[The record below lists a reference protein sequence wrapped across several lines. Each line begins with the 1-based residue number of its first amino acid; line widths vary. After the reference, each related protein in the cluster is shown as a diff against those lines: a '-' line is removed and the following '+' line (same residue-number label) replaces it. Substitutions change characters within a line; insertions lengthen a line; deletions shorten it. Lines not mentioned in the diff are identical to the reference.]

1 MSKIWIKNCII
12 VSMVNSITDSGPLYY
27 VGDITIEDNLL
38 KTVGTKV
45 DDDFKAD
52 TIIDGTNFVA
62 LPGFVN
68 AHTHAA
74 MTIFRS
80 YADDLP
86 LMTWL
91 QDKIWPAEDKLTA
104 EDVYWGSKLCILEM
118 LLSGTTTFADMYS
131 FMPEVAMA
139 IEETGIRACLSRGLI
154 DAGSNGELGLLE
166 GEELIKNWHGKSN
179 GRITTMLGPHA
190 PYTCSPAYLEKVM
203 ALAEKYQ
210 VGIHIHVAETSGE
223 FNDIKQQYGKTPVG
237 HLNSL
242 GLFDYPT
249 LAAHCVHLTDE
260 DINILH
266 EKGVA
271 VAHNPESNMKLAS
284 GVAPV
289 VKLLNKGVTVALGT
303 DGASSNNNLD
313 MLEEMRSAALLHKAT
328 GDPTVIYS
336 YQALEMATK
345 NGAKALGLEDK
356 IGMLKPGMMAD
367 LILFDFDKPHLYPKH
382 DILAHLVYSAQ
393 SSDVDTVIV
402 NGKIVVQGGKP
413 LTIDSK
419 ETCQQVQKVA
429 ERITGSDML
438 NGR

>member
-1 MSKIWIKNCII
+1 LSNYQLQKQVFNNLAQAKAEIQKIGSDPGGVARMFTKAVHFCIKVENLRPKVCNII
-12 VSMVNSITDSGPLYY
+12 KQDMLSLG
-27 VGDITIEDNLL
+27 GD
-38 KTVGTKV
+38 
-45 DDDFKAD
+45 
-52 TIIDGTNFVA
+52 
-62 LPGFVN
+62 
-68 AHTHAA
+68 AA
-74 MTIFRS
+74 VH
-80 YADDLP
+80 
-86 LMTWL
+86 
-91 QDKIWPAEDKLTA
+91 KH
-104 EDVYWGSKLCILEM
+104 V
-118 LLSGTTTFADMYS
+118 
-131 FMPEVAMA
+131 
-139 IEETGIRACLSRGLI
+139 I
-154 DAGSNGELGLLE
+154 DAKVETSDILIMGTVKQFHQLGLLE